1 MGGESSLG
9 PACPGP
15 ELVWALDGGDTSSQ
29 MLVPGKLW
37 AALGT
42 QGPLIDEERWA
53 AQQCL
58 AQLPQTPHLDWM
70 VPTGTWAGARDS

>member
-1 MGGESSLG
+1 MGRESSLG

-15 ELVWALDGGDTSSQ
+15 ELVRALDGGDTSSQ

-42 QGPLIDEERWA
+42 QGLLIDEERWA

-58 AQLPQTPHLDWM
+58 AQLPQTP
-70 VPTGTWAGARDS
+70 PP